1 KGDEKVLGQ
10 IDKRPTADLARQH
23 GGIPTFT
30 KMALIRCYECDKEMS
45 SLATA
50 CPSCG
55 APPRSAIAPP
65 PLPTQPRRLS
75 RAKQLSWGT
84 IALLTGVVLVLVIR
98 GVTNQPNTSSVTA
111 SPTPATAKLATRSS
125 PPIET
130 ASESSVSPTVTK
142 TPTARLA
149 TRSSPPIETASESS
163 QGSTVTETPTAK
175 LATRSSP
182 PIETASENSLSPTIT
197 ETPTAKLRSS
207 PPTEAASESSLS
219 PTVRETPYASDE
231 SVATAAPPR
240 VTYQV
245 IGIPQGDYLNVRGG
259 AGSDYQAVTKLEPGA
274 GGILLGTK
282 RVTKGDTTWQE
293 ITFHGQTGW
302 VNAAYIGLE
311 TQPLTPPMRSPSESS
326 TSP

>member
-1 KGDEKVLGQ
+1 
-10 IDKRPTADLARQH
+10 
-23 GGIPTFT
+23 
-30 KMALIRCYECDKEMS
+30 MALMRCYECDKEMS

-65 PLPTQPRRLS
+65 PLPTQPRRPS

-98 GVTNQPNTSSVTA
+98 GVTNQPNTSSVAA
-111 SPTPATAKLATRSS
+111 SPTPAS
-125 PPIET
+125 
-130 ASESSVSPTVTK
+130 
-142 TPTARLA
+142 
-149 TRSSPPIETASESS
+149 
-163 QGSTVTETPTAK
+163 GK

-182 PIETASENSLSPTIT
+182 PIETASENSLSPPVTKTPTARLATRSSSPIATASESSLSPTVT
-197 ETPTAKLRSS
+197 ETPTAKSRSS
-207 PPTEAASESSLS
+207 PPIEAASESSLS
-219 PTVRETPYASDE
+219 PTITETPTASDE
-231 SVATAAPPR
+231 SVATATAPR
-240 VTYQV
+240 ATYQV

-302 VNAAYIGLE
+302 E
-311 TQPLTPPMRSPSESS
+311 MRPILVPKRKRIHGHRERY
-326 TSP
+326 